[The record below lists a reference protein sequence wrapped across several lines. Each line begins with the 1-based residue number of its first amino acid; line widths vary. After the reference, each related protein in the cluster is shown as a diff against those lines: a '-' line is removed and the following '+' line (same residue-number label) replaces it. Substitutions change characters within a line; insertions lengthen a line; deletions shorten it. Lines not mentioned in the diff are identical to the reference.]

1 MASKWPGSRSPEAQG
16 YRRLYGLARWKRTRK
31 AQLDKQPLC
40 ENCLKQGRLTPA
52 TVCDHVDPKS
62 KLDPETFFAGPFQS
76 LCDDPRYL
84 CHSSIKQSEELHGF
98 VKGSDA
104 HGRPMDANHPWNRRE

>member
-1 MASKWPGSRSPEAQG
+1 MPSKWPDSRSPEAQA
-16 YRRLYGLARWKRTRK
+16 YRRLYGLARWKRARK

-40 ENCLKQGRLTPA
+40 ENCLKHGRYTVA

-62 KLDPETFFAGPFQS
+62 KLDPLTFFGGPFQS
-76 LCDDPRYL
+76 LCDDPQYR

-104 HGRPMDANHPWNRRE
+104 RGRPMDANHPWNRRQ